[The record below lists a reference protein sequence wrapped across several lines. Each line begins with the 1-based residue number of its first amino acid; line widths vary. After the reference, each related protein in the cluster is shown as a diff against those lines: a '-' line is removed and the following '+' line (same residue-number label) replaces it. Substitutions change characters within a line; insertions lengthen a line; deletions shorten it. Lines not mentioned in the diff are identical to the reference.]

1 MYKERWKFLP
11 LRSIK
16 IEPDGNSRT
25 ENKITEI
32 WG

>member
-1 MYKERWKFLP
+1 MNFFLS

-25 ENKITEI
+25 ENKITKFEI
-32 WG
+32 KI